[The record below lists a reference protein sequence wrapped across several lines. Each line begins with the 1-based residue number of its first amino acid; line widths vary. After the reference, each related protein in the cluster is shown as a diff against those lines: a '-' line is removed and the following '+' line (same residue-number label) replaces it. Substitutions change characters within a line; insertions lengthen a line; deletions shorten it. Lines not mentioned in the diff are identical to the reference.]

1 MKVELENIR
10 IRVSPLSRAVYAG
23 TLNKMEY
30 KWISKVDI
38 DEQFN
43 KAAISK
49 WINNPEIIDI
59 ENIGTFEITVKR
71 IK

>member
-10 IRVSPLSRAVYAG
+10 IRVSPLSRTVYAG

-49 WINNPEIIDI
+49 WIDNPEIIDI
-59 ENIGTFEITVKR
+59 ESVGTFEITVKR